1 MMKILITGATG
12 FIGQQLVTQLKQH
25 QLLILTRNISKATQL
40 LGTQHQYIEQ
50 LNHLDNLNDI
60 DIVIN
65 LAGEPIVGKRWS
77 DKQKQLLEQS
87 RFQIT
92 NQLSQLIQQSV
103 TPPHTFISA
112 SAIGYYGMR
121 RDTQMLDEDSAA
133 INDFSHQLCRQWEQ
147 LALISQS
154 EQTRVAIVRIGIVL
168 GKNGGALAKMLPAF
182 KLAAGG
188 KIASGQQGFSW
199 IHQQDLIDII
209 LFLINHP
216 TCQGIYNATAP
227 EPISNQVFSQTLAQV
242 LHRPAFVPMPEF
254 VLNLAMGEMAQ
265 LLTKGQYVYPKH
277 ILQAG
282 FNFKYKQLKPAL
294 EQLLY
299 Q

>member
-12 FIGQQLVTQLKQH
+12 FIGQQLVTHLKQH

-40 LGTQHQYIEQ
+40 LGAQHQYIEQ
-50 LNHLDNLNDI
+50 LNHLNQLNDI
-60 DIVIN
+60 DVVIN

-103 TPPHTFISA
+103 TPPHTFISG

-121 RDTQMLDEDSAA
+121 RDTQILDEDSAA

-147 LALISQS
+147 LALTSQT
-154 EQTRVAIVRIGIVL
+154 EQTRVVIIRIGIVL

-182 KLAAGG
+182 KMAAGG

-227 EPISNQVFSQTLAQV
+227 KPLSNQAFSQTLAQV
-242 LHRPAFVPMPEF
+242 LHRPAVVPMPEF

-282 FNFKYKQLKPAL
+282 FNFKFHQLKPAL
-294 EQLLY
+294 EQLLC
-299 Q
+299 